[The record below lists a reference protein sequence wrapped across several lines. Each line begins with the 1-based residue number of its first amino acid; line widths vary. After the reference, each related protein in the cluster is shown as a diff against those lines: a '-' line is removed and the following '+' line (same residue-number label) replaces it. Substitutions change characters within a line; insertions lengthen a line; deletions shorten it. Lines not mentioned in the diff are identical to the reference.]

1 MRTVLSRCFG
11 GRGRGVGRCSGS
23 PFAVGT
29 SCDRETVPS
38 VLCRSSIRG
47 RSAGDRH
54 CCRDFG
60 CGGRRAKPPSWRC
73 RVALMVRRCFGSR
86 GSARPESGVC
96 GVTWLASSLRT
107 FAKACFGGSSWA
119 GFRHAVERCVVS
131 EPWRAGHC
139 GLLRRRAASC
149 GFLTRQNRAGAAGGL
164 RSNGSAG
171 STWTAWLAASWS
183 LRFRGVRPVAM
194 ASAFATCTTELQS
207 ASVFGSRAGPDS
219 LVRRLRAAS
228 GSSVEGCVAYCHG
241 ARGSADPSVAWQS
254 PLGLAAVVILWSGAQ
269 GHGRL
274 AVVTSVS
281 VAARTIR
288 KTSRSTLEYSG
299 ATTERAS

>member
-1 MRTVLSRCFG
+1 
-11 GRGRGVGRCSGS
+11 
-23 PFAVGT
+23 
-29 SCDRETVPS
+29 
-38 VLCRSSIRG
+38 
-47 RSAGDRH
+47 
-54 CCRDFG
+54 
-60 CGGRRAKPPSWRC
+60 
-73 RVALMVRRCFGSR
+73 VALMVRHCFGSR

-183 LRFRGVRPVAM
+183 LRFSVVRPVAM
-194 ASAFATCTTELQS
+194 ASAFSACTTELQS

-219 LVRRLRAAS
+219 LVRRLRAACRKFGRGMCCILS
-228 GSSVEGCVAYCHG
+228 WCTGI
-241 ARGSADPSVAWQS
+241 RGSECGVAESVGTGRCGNTLEWRPRTRKAGVRDFGLDRRADDSEDLEVDS
-254 PLGLAAVVILWSGAQ
+254 GILWSNDGEGELINTALRSFRCLRSP
-269 GHGRL
+269 GEPHER
-274 AVVTSVS
+274 
-281 VAARTIR
+281 
-288 KTSRSTLEYSG
+288 SRRG
-299 ATTERAS
+299 Q